1 VGSAETVR
9 YRLRLGDNEVDPA
22 GAHRCHA
29 GCRNEPTQHELL
41 ACLSECPGFEITP
54 GASCGEDE
62 GLPRSVCITHRIVQ
76 LSSEPDPGLVLL
88 AVVADFAL
96 YVGLASACGASASCG
111 NTYVW

>member
-22 GAHRCHA
+22 GAHRCYA
-29 GCRNEPTQHELL
+29 GCRTEPTQHELL

-54 GASCGEDE
+54 GASCSDDE

-96 YVGLASACGASASCG
+96 YVGLASVCASSTSCG
-111 NTYVW
+111 STYVW